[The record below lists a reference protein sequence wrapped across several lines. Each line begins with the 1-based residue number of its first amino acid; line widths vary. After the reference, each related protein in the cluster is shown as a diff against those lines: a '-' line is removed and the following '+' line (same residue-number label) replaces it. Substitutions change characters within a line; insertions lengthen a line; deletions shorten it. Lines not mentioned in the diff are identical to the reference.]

1 MTNNVIFWD
10 TEFSSLDP
18 YKGELLSIGMVKP
31 TGEELYLEVEFD
43 GQADPWVKENVLPLL
58 SGKKISRKEALKQIT
73 AFLGD
78 SRPHLVA
85 YVNHFDV
92 VYLYK
97 LLGAKTTTKE
107 YPFHWIHFDFATM
120 LAMLGKD
127 PEAMTHKNIE
137 QFARDL
143 GLTVEKKA
151 THHALDDARLLKR
164 IYEVLVK

>member
-31 TGEELYLEVEFD
+31 GGEELYLELEFS
-43 GQADPWVKENVLPLL
+43 GEADPWVKENVLPLL
-58 SGKKISRKEALKQIT
+58 SGRKVSRKKAMEEIT
-73 AFLGD
+73 AFLGENK
-78 SRPHLVA
+78 PHLVA
-85 YVNHFDV
+85 YVNQFDV
-92 VYLYK
+92 IYLYK

-127 PEAMTHKNIE
+127 PEAMTHKNLPA
-137 QFARDL
+137 FAASL
-143 GLTVEKKA
+143 GIQANTGGS
-151 THHALDDARLLKR
+151 HHALNDARLLKR
-164 IYEVLVK
+164 VYETLVK